1 MAYVLSLIISDT
13 GVESICGAT
22 NYLALMNCN
31 PGHVWVIEGQK
42 NHDFEET
49 EGDRKFR
56 SEHQK
61 VV

>member
-1 MAYVLSLIISDT
+1 MW
-13 GVESICGAT
+13 AT

-31 PGHVWVIEGQK
+31 PGDVWVIEGQK

-61 VV
+61 AV